1 MYITRNQMI
10 HSHDPVAH
18 SLGHYFNFKR
28 YQFLIRDSKGSPSLE
43 FIDYSILF
51 NHPSYH
57 FDVPMGL
64 RPFRIINIFLSIFF
78 FFPIPVTI

>member
-1 MYITRNQMI
+1 MIKKHVFNLYITKNQMI
-10 HSHDPVAH
+10 HSHDPAAH

-28 YQFLIRDSKGSPSLE
+28 NQFLTRDSKGSPSLE

-57 FDVPMGL
+57 FDVPIG
-64 RPFRIINIFLSIFF
+64 FVSI
-78 FFPIPVTI
+78 